1 MHIWIKGRDR
11 NLNDAMRAFVEGHV
25 LSKLPKVSKM
35 IRSIAIVIRDV
46 NGPRGGIDHVIRIVV
61 RLTSGGKIVVRHR
74 DLDAYTGAPIAIARA
89 VRAVRREVGRRRSI
103 RRQAYRRNLVAQ
115 AQQ

>member
-11 NLNDAMRAFVEGHV
+11 NLNDAMRAFVEGRV

-35 IRSIAIVIRDV
+35 VRSIAIVIRDE
-46 NGPRGGIDHVIRIVV
+46 NGPRGGIDHIIRIVV
-61 RLTSGGKIVVRHR
+61 RLTSGGKIVVRQR
-74 DLDAYTGAPIAIARA
+74 APDAPKGAPIAIERA
-89 VRAVRREVGRRRSI
+89 VRAVRREVGRRRGI
-103 RRQAYRRNLVAQ
+103 RRQAYRRNLVAH

>member
-11 NLNDAMRAFVEGHV
+11 NLNEAMRAFVEGRV
-25 LSKLPKVSKM
+25 LSKMPKVSKM

-74 DLDAYTGAPIAIARA
+74 ALNAYTGAPIAIE
-89 VRAVRREVGRRRSI
+89 RAVRREVGRRRSI
-103 RRQAYRRNLVAQ
+103 RRQAYRRDLVAQ